1 MTRDPARP
9 GTTSALFDP
18 DRDVVT
24 EAASLQALAHPLRLR
39 LLGLLRLL
47 GPSTATRLATR
58 CGESSA
64 LTSYHLRQLASAGFV
79 VDADPADLVGVK
91 DAHGRDRWW
100 KAARQSTFTQTPPGG
115 DDAAAAA
122 SEDYQRAVLALYA
135 DRARGWLTVQHAW
148 PGQWQDT
155 NTFSDVPLRLSPAE
169 AQQLMVEM
177 AALLAR
183 YRRHDPSQSPGQGG
197 VPADA
202 VVVAAQYQ
210 VFPDPEQDVP
220 ATVDEA
226 RK

>member
-1 MTRDPARP
+1 MTPEPPR
-9 GTTSALFDP
+9 TTNGFFDP

-24 EAASLQALAHPLRLR
+24 EAAALQALAHPLRLR

-47 GPSTATRLATR
+47 GPSTATRLAAR
-58 CGESSA
+58 CEESSA

-79 VDADPADLVGVK
+79 VDAAPEDLAGIE

-100 KAARQSTFTQTPPGG
+100 KAARRSTFTQTPPVG
-115 DDAAAAA
+115 DDAALAA

-148 PGQWQDT
+148 PRQWQDT
-155 NTFSDVPLRLSPAE
+155 STFSDLPLRLSPQE

-183 YRRHDPSQSPGQGG
+183 YRRHDPAGEPGQGG

-202 VVVAAQYQ
+202 VIVAAQYQ

-220 ATVDEA
+220 ATGDGA
-226 RK
+226 HG